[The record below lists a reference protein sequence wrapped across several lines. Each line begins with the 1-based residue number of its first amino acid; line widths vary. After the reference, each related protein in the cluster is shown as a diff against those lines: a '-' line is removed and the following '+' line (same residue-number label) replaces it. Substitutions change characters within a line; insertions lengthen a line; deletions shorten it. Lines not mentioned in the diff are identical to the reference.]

1 MNALLNEYR
10 YWRDNKIQSA
20 FEEPVTNAEELR
32 EYVEYEVMDF
42 HYQYGDSI
50 TLKKYKEV
58 QYELLQ
64 EGVESELII
73 NEPLSIWCQYSI
85 NQDDWDALFEENE
98 PESEEE
104 SEEESETELESQE

>member
-20 FEEPVTNAEELR
+20 FEEPVANAEALR

-42 HYQYGDSI
+42 HYQYENSI
-50 TLKKYKEV
+50 TLKQYKEV

-64 EGVESELII
+64 EGVEAELII
-73 NEPLSIWCQYSI
+73 GEPLSIWCQYSI

-98 PESEEE
+98 PESE
-104 SEEESETELESQE
+104 SESETELDSQD